1 VFLTIFFIPLFQYV
15 AKFLSKY
22 KDFIPKLI
30 VGGETSRLIKSHDFS
45 EVDMVVGSLGGL
57 SKFITKGEKAFL

>member
-1 VFLTIFFIPLFQYV
+1 
-15 AKFLSKY
+15 LSKY